1 MPDQPV
7 IITGGSVKVE
17 FDLSNYPPDA
27 TNAGK
32 FRNVNVV
39 IKSIDI
45 RDDNTGQTQTVQAP
59 TNGKCT
65 ITIHTQ

>member
-17 FDLSNYPPDA
+17 FNPTAYPPD
-27 TNAGK
+27 TSGAGK
-32 FRNVNVV
+32 FRNANLTVE
-39 IKSIDI
+39 SIDI
-45 RDDNTGQTQTVQAP
+45 RDDNTGQTQTILAP

-65 ITIHTQ
+65 ITIHTR